1 MISYN
6 KLLKKI
12 KSEGYKKTEFAEKVG
27 ISQNTLAKFSKNE
40 FVSMEIIEKIC
51 MFFDCTFD
59 DLIEVV
65 NNEVIEKWDY

>member
-65 NNEVIEKWDY
+65 NNEVIEK